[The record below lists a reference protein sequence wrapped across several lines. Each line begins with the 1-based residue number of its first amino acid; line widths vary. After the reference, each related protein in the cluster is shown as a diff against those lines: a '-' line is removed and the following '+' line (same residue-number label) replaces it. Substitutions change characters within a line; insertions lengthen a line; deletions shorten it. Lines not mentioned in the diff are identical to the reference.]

1 MRRLIPLFFLGL
13 GIVSSVHARYLDPTV
28 TYANDRLIVRTWPE
42 SADLSPTVS
51 GNRVIL
57 ADPELTQLNERW
69 GVVKVERLFPA
80 ASLPDRPDSRDLDTY
95 WRFWLEP
102 NTMSEEVLSDF
113 AKAVAVEHVEPV
125 GVHQVCF
132 DPNDPAYIYQWYLRQ
147 TTADHD
153 IDAPEAWDLQRGNAD
168 AIIGLM
174 DTGVQ
179 YEHPDLAANIWINEA
194 EQHGDPGFDED
205 NNGYTD
211 DYHGWDFIVYEMVY
225 PGEDGR
231 FTDNEPTDFVGHG
244 THIAG
249 TAAGVLNN
257 ATGISGI
264 AGGGSGAEGARI
276 MALRIGWMGA
286 DGNGY
291 VAMDYAAQA
300 IEYGR
305 QKGVTVFSCAWTSS
319 NSGGFGAAVTN
330 AINDGIIFCVA
341 AGNSNNDSPYYLNTR
356 GDCIDVAAVDNNDK
370 KTRISSYGE
379 WVDICAPGHS
389 IYSTYSNHY
398 TNTYAHR
405 GGTSMAS
412 AMLTGATALVQSQ
425 QPTWTREQ
433 VTAALLAG
441 VDDISAENPNYDGLL
456 GSGRTNLYLALLN
469 TGSYTVTS
477 PNGGERWV
485 VEDTATIT
493 WETDFMQGGI
503 LVSLNRQF
511 PDGEWEDIY
520 SGTPASNAISVAV
533 TGPQTTRARLRIM
546 SQLAPAVYD
555 VSDNDFTIRLHGSG
569 LLPGYDSPVVVAY
582 RHENDIVLY
591 WTNTGAPTYAI
602 YSSSDPTGSFAHL
615 ERLTTQ
621 THYVDR
627 GALLRNDLKFY
638 QVRSSTVL
646 R

>member
-1 MRRLIPLFFLGL
+1 MRHLISLFFLGL
-13 GIVSSVHARYLDPTV
+13 GIVSSVNARYLDPTV
-28 TYANDRLIVRTWPE
+28 SYAHNRLIVRTWPE

-57 ADPELTQLNERW
+57 ADPELTQLNEKW

-80 ASLPDRPDSRDLDTY
+80 ASLSDTPDSQDLATY

-102 NTMSEEVLSDF
+102 NSMSEDMLSDF

-132 DPNDPAYIYQWYLRQ
+132 EPNDPAYIYQWYLRQ
-147 TTADHD
+147 TTGDHD
-153 IDAPEAWDLQRGNAD
+153 IDATEAWNLQRGNSA

-179 YEHPDLAANIWINEA
+179 YEHPDLAANIWINQA
-194 EQHGDPGFDED
+194 EQNGDPGHDED
-205 NNGYTD
+205 NNGFID
-211 DYHGWDFIVYEMVY
+211 DYHGWDFIVYEMVW

-231 FTDNEPTDFVGHG
+231 FADNEPTDFVGHG

-249 TAAGVLNN
+249 TAAAVLNN
-257 ATGISGI
+257 ATGVSGI

-300 IEYGR
+300 VEYGR
-305 QKGVTVFSCAWTSS
+305 EKGVTVFSCAWTSS

-330 AINDGIIFCVA
+330 AISDGIIFCVA
-341 AGNSNNDSPYYLNTR
+341 AGNSNNDIPYYLNTR

-370 KTRISSYGE
+370 KTHISNYGT
-379 WVDICAPGHS
+379 WVDICAPGYS
-389 IYSTYSNHY
+389 IYSTYSDHY
-398 TNTYAHR
+398 TNTYTHR

-412 AMLTGATALVQSQ
+412 AVLTGATALVQSQ
-425 QPTWTREQ
+425 RPTWTREQ

-441 VDDISAENPNYDGLL
+441 VDDISGENPDYDGLL

-469 TGSYTVTS
+469 TGSYAVTS

-485 VEDTATIT
+485 AGNTATVT
-493 WETDFMQGGI
+493 WETDIMEGGI
-503 LVSLNRQF
+503 LLGLNRNF
-511 PDGEWEDIY
+511 PTGGWEGIY
-520 SGTPASNAISVAV
+520 SGTPISNAITVAV
-533 TGPQTTRARLRIM
+533 TGPPTTRARLRIM

-555 VSDNDFTIRLHGSG
+555 LSDNDFTITGSGSG
-569 LLPGYDSPVVVAY
+569 LLPGFDSPVVVAY
-582 RHENDIVLY
+582 RQQNDIVLY
-591 WTNTGAPTYAI
+591 WTDTGAPSYAV
-602 YSSSDPTGSFAHL
+602 YSSSDANGSFSHL
-615 ERLTTQ
+615 ERLTRGTF
-621 THYVDR
+621 YVDR
-627 GALLRNDLKFY
+627 GALSRTDSKFY
-638 QVRSSTVL
+638 QVRSSTIL
-646 R
+646 P

>member
-13 GIVSSVHARYLDPTV
+13 GIVSTVHARYLDPTV

-51 GNRVIL
+51 GHRVIL
-57 ADPELTQLNERW
+57 ADPELTQLNQRW

-80 ASLPDRPDSRDLDTY
+80 ASLSDHPDSRDLATY

-132 DPNDPAYIYQWYLRQ
+132 NPNDPAYIYQWYLRQ

-153 IDAPEAWDLQRGNAD
+153 IDAPEAWDLQRGSAD

-194 EQHGDPGFDED
+194 ELYGDPGLDED
-205 NNGYTD
+205 NNGYID
-211 DYHGWDFIVYEMVY
+211 DYHGWDFIVFEMVY

-249 TAAGVLNN
+249 TAAAVLNN

-341 AGNSNNDSPYYLNTR
+341 AGNSNDDSPYYLNTR

-370 KTRISSYGE
+370 KTRVSNYGA

-398 TNTYAHR
+398 TNTYAHQ

-425 QPTWTREQ
+425 RPTWTREQ

-441 VDDISAENPNYDGLL
+441 VDDISGENPNFDGLL

-469 TGSYTVTS
+469 TGSYTLTS

-485 VEDTATIT
+485 VGDTATVT
-493 WETDFMQGGI
+493 WETDLMQGGI

-511 PDGEWEDIY
+511 PDGVWEDIY
-520 SGTPASNAISVAV
+520 SGTPISNAIPITV
-533 TGPQTTRARLRIM
+533 TGPPTTRARVRIM
-546 SQLAPAVYD
+546 SQLAPAVFD
-555 VSDNDFTIRLHGSG
+555 LSDANFRIAEAGSG
-569 LLPGYDSPVVVAY
+569 LLPGYDTPVVVAY
-582 RHENDIVLY
+582 RHENDIMLY
-591 WTNTGAPTYAI
+591 WTNTGAPTYAV
-602 YSSSDPTGSFAHL
+602 YSSSDPTGSFTHL

-621 THYVDR
+621 TQYVDR
-627 GALLRNDLKFY
+627 GAVLRSDLKFY
-638 QVRSSTVL
+638 QVRSSTVI